1 MKDPTLTL
9 TRAMRASVC
18 IAALAALVPAHAA
31 SPAAWRPDKQIELVV
46 PTSAGGNNDRMVR
59 LVQKVLQD
67 QKLVTTPVLVL
78 NKSGGNQHLAVIYI
92 DQHASDGHYVLMTNP
107 SIFTNDLNGIAKQP
121 YTHLTPLALMI
132 VESNAITVRG
142 DSPMKSVKDLLA
154 RLKADPQSLSF
165 AMPSRGGVPHLAL
178 AAVVQSAGIDPK
190 NLKVVVLKTS
200 GESIT
205 SIAGGHIDVMVS
217 SLASVMPGVEA
228 GQLRVLGVAA
238 NERRAGAAA
247 SIPTLREQGI
257 PTDGVS
263 AWRGLSGPPGLT
275 PEKIAYWDETF
286 AKVFT
291 SADWSAYRARN
302 NLPPQYLGS
311 RDFAKYLEVEYA
323 SMKAAVKDIGL
334 GK

>member
-1 MKDPTLTL
+1 MKKATL
-9 TRAMRASVC
+9 TRAMRAALGA
-18 IAALAALVPAHAA
+18 AALAALIPAHAF
-31 SPAAWRPDKQIELVV
+31 SQTQWRPDKQIELVV

-92 DQHASDGHYVLMTNP
+92 DQHPGDGHYVLMTNP
-107 SIFTNDLNGIAKQP
+107 SLFTNDLNGVAKQP

-132 VESNAITVRG
+132 VESNAFTVRG
-142 DSPMKSVKDLLA
+142 DSPMKNMQDLLA
-154 RLKADPQSLSF
+154 RLKADPQSVSF

-178 AAVVQSAGIDPK
+178 AAVVQSAGIDPRK
-190 NLKVVVLKTS
+190 LKVVVLKTS
-200 GESIT
+200 GESLT

-217 SLASVMPGVEA
+217 SLASALPTVEA
-228 GQLRVLGVAA
+228 GKMRVLAVAA
-238 NERRAGAAA
+238 KERRGGAAA
-247 SIPTLREQGI
+247 NIPTLREQGI

-263 AWRGLSGPPGLT
+263 AWRGLSGAPGLT
-275 PEKIAYWDETF
+275 PEQVAFWDAAL

-291 SADWSAYRARN
+291 SADWNAYRAN
-302 NLPPQYLGS
+302 NDLPPQYLGS
-311 RDFAKYLEVEYA
+311 RDFKKYLEGEYTI
-323 SMKAAVKDIGL
+323 MKAAVKDIGL